1 MRTRVSYAT
10 FLAAGPGRGFSDGP
24 TKSLY
29 GILLG
34 VSLFFFPFSLL
45 FVGGG
50 LLPAQ
55 FSPMASFIIVLN
67 ALITLLSESRSM
79 SLAKATG
86 IFLGMACILFFVEYA
101 GITTGTP
108 FGAYAYTDA
117 LGFRVAGVP
126 IAISFAWYATV
137 VTTWRIARFCAD
149 RSPSALLVP
158 LTAGLLTVAIDVALE
173 PMASGITAYWQW
185 RTATIPL
192 QNYAAWFAFTFLA
205 ALLLQRVRPE
215 PREQTKG
222 HAINAF
228 VLAGM
233 QWVLFMSTDILHGC
247 YAEALFSAGIL
258 GFLVALLWL
267 SKREPTP
274 SKETV

>member
-1 MRTRVSYAT
+1 
-10 FLAAGPGRGFSDGP
+10 
-24 TKSLY
+24 
-29 GILLG
+29 
-34 VSLFFFPFSLL
+34 
-45 FVGGG
+45 
-50 LLPAQ
+50 
-55 FSPMASFIIVLN
+55 MASFIIVLN
-67 ALITLLSESRSM
+67 ALVTLLSESRSM
-79 SLAKATG
+79 SLAKAAG
-86 IFLGMACILFFVEYA
+86 IFLGLASILFLVEYA
-101 GITTGTP
+101 GITTGSP
-108 FGAYAYTDA
+108 FGAYVYTDA

-137 VTTWRIARFCAD
+137 VTTWRIARFFAD

-173 PMASGITAYWQW
+173 PMASGITGYWHW

-205 ALLLQRVRPE
+205 ALLLQRVGPE

-233 QWVLFMSTDILHGC
+233 QWVLFMSTDILHGY
-247 YAEALFSAGIL
+247 YAGALLSAGIL
-258 GFLVALLWL
+258 ALAVALLWL
-267 SKREPTP
+267 SKQGPTP
-274 SKETV
+274 TRATT